1 MKRKNQFQKLF
12 SSTMIYLVVLILVL
26 SSCQVIN
33 PKPPIGENPLGNN
46 AEVTLTEDIFEDQID
61 PGTDLEPGA
70 TRVRQTDSME
80 MVYVPEGMFIMGSD
94 DGELNERPIRQ
105 VYVDAFWIDKYE
117 VTNAQYELCVADGA
131 CAKPNNDRSHT
142 RVNYYGNPEYADHPV
157 VFVDWYQANSYCEW
171 AGGRLPTEAEWEKAA
186 RGPEGNLYPW
196 GNDDANCSLA
206 NYNQGSYDQPNSCV
220 GDTSQVGSYP
230 EGASYYGVMDMAGNV
245 WEWVND
251 WYGPYDATDTINPTG
266 PDSEQ
271 DYKVIRGNSWY
282 NVGSDIRSSYRSRHK
297 PTGGNNSNF
306 GFRCAIPQR

>member
-1 MKRKNQFQKLF
+1 MHI
-12 SSTMIYLVVLILVL
+12 SPIIYLMVLMMVL
-26 SSCQVIN
+26 SACQITHSEPIRDKAPTGTNTDIPQIVLTPDDQAEPGIN
-33 PKPPIGENPLGNN
+33 
-46 AEVTLTEDIFEDQID
+46 
-61 PGTDLEPGA
+61 LELGA
-70 TRVRQTDSME
+70 TRVRDADGMV
-80 MVYVPEGMFIMGSD
+80 MVYVPEGTFTMGSD
-94 DGELNERPIRQ
+94 DGELNEKPVRL
-105 VYVDAFWIDKYE
+105 VYLDAYWIDKYE
-117 VTNAQYELCVADGA
+117 ITNAQYELCVADGA
-131 CAKPNNDRSHT
+131 CIKPNNDRSHT
-142 RVNYYGNPEYADHPV
+142 QENYYGNPDFADYPV
-157 VFVDWYQANSYCEW
+157 VFVDWNQANSYCEW

-196 GNDDANCSLA
+196 GNNDANCSLA

-220 GDTSQVGSYP
+220 GDTSQVGSFP

-251 WYGPYDATDTINPTG
+251 WYRPYDATETINPIG

-306 GFRCAIPQR
+306 GFRCALPQP